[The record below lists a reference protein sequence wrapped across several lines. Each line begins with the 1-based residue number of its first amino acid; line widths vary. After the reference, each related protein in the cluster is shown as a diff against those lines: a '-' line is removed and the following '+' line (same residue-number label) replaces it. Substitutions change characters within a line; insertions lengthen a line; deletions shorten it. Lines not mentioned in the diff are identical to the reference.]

1 MGCVGSK
8 VESEEG
14 VTQCKARSRC
24 MKQAVTSRHALAAAH
39 LFYVHAL
46 KATGSALRQFAEG
59 QEKLSAWG
67 PPIAHH
73 HPAPAPAP
81 SPPPPP
87 PPPPPPATPAATTP
101 AAAKAAAIME
111 EEQQPKTPLTPNTPS
126 LSQALV
132 QPPPPPPPMPP
143 SPLHDDEEND
153 HVQEFCHMQQHKH
166 EEEGQGLRGLPDL
179 EDGEDDEVDDDDDD
193 EDDDIDGPCPLDSD
207 DAKGVES
214 TTSDRALQALAV
226 TQIAVA
232 PTSANDDGKGIKHND
247 DHHNMAVTPAAAAA
261 GQVLPRGQGRELLD
275 VLREV
280 DDIFLKAVESSDAVS
295 KFLETRKLPS
305 TYSDGLKGH
314 MRSASILDDN
324 GSFSGSMRSLS
335 NLSSITWNDEG
346 SGGGGSGASGS
357 HVLTLDRLYAWEKK
371 LYNEVKEEEVL
382 RLELEKKYVIFA
394 RQEKKG
400 EESTMTQKT
409 KAIIKNLQT
418 RKHVASQAVD
428 AAVVNIQRLRDEE
441 LYPQLLELLLMLIA
455 MWKDMRDC
463 HQAQRRAL
471 EAMNSIHKGAP
482 AEPTTA
488 FHHQSTLNLE
498 ISLFK
503 WGDAFVKVVA
513 MLRNYMRN
521 LNGWL
526 RLSVSFHMSF
536 DDRGNSRNARLTNGF
551 TSPTPLLSPC
561 HKAGTTPIYAFC
573 QQWQSSLD
581 TLPDKDA
588 PEAILNFA
596 AVVRDMA
603 RLQEQEFRHR
613 QKAERYK
620 REVEKREAALANARS
635 RDHHQSIIPYSTAEQ
650 QGGQQQQ
657 QMPEENAIQES
668 AEVVECRI
676 RVDSANRKYTEE
688 KESERKSIQDTR
700 FMTLNSMQT
709 GLSQVFLSMVTFSG
723 ATVESFEKLRSF
735 AQNSKISRITDS

>member
-1 MGCVGSK
+1 
-8 VESEEG
+8 
-14 VTQCKARSRC
+14 
-24 MKQAVTSRHALAAAH
+24 
-39 LFYVHAL
+39 
-46 KATGSALRQFAEG
+46 
-59 QEKLSAWG
+59 
-67 PPIAHH
+67 
-73 HPAPAPAP
+73 
-81 SPPPPP
+81 
-87 PPPPPPATPAATTP
+87 
-101 AAAKAAAIME
+101 
-111 EEQQPKTPLTPNTPS
+111 
-126 LSQALV
+126 
-132 QPPPPPPPMPP
+132 
-143 SPLHDDEEND
+143 
-153 HVQEFCHMQQHKH
+153 
-166 EEEGQGLRGLPDL
+166 
-179 EDGEDDEVDDDDDD
+179 
-193 EDDDIDGPCPLDSD
+193 
-207 DAKGVES
+207 
-214 TTSDRALQALAV
+214 
-226 TQIAVA
+226 
-232 PTSANDDGKGIKHND
+232 
-247 DHHNMAVTPAAAAA
+247 
-261 GQVLPRGQGRELLD
+261 
-275 VLREV
+275 
-280 DDIFLKAVESSDAVS
+280 
-295 KFLETRKLPS
+295 
-305 TYSDGLKGH
+305 
-314 MRSASILDDN
+314 
-324 GSFSGSMRSLS
+324 
-335 NLSSITWNDEG
+335 
-346 SGGGGSGASGS
+346 
-357 HVLTLDRLYAWEKK
+357 
-371 LYNEVKEEEVL
+371 VL

-620 REVEKREAALANARS
+620 REVEKREAALANARN

-650 QGGQQQQ
+650 QVGQQQQ

-668 AEVVECRI
+668 AEVAECRI